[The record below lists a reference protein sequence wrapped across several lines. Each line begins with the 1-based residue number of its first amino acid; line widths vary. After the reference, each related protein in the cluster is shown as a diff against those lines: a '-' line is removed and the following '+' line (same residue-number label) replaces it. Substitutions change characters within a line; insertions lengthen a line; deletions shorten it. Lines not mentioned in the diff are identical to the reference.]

1 MEESDSEAF
10 SGVSLVSVTMAMSD
24 LLRATAC
31 WKAPNFDMSENTKV
45 CVQVVLS
52 DFAQNLQVG
61 SLWGVDRLC
70 KALEKVSEG
79 NLAICIPLKNGRNI
93 TLFMGLET
101 SHATAYT
108 NKL

>member
-1 MEESDSEAF
+1 
-10 SGVSLVSVTMAMSD
+10 
-24 LLRATAC
+24 
-31 WKAPNFDMSENTKV
+31 MSENTKV
-45 CVQVVLS
+45 CVQVDLS

-70 KALEKVSEG
+70 KALENVSEG
-79 NLAICIPLKNGRNI
+79 NLEICIPLKNGRNI

-108 NKL
+108 NKLWTKLHQANIASP

>member
-1 MEESDSEAF
+1 
-10 SGVSLVSVTMAMSD
+10 
-24 LLRATAC
+24 
-31 WKAPNFDMSENTKV
+31 MSENTKV
-45 CVQVVLS
+45 CVQVDLS
-52 DFAQNLQVG
+52 DFAQNLQIG

-79 NLAICIPLKNGRNI
+79 NLEICKPLKNGRNI

>member
-1 MEESDSEAF
+1 
-10 SGVSLVSVTMAMSD
+10 
-24 LLRATAC
+24 
-31 WKAPNFDMSENTKV
+31 MSENTKV
-45 CVQVVLS
+45 CVQVDLP

-79 NLAICIPLKNGRNI
+79 NLEIWIPLRNGRNI

-101 SHATAYT
+101 SPATAYT
-108 NKL
+108 NNSGIIR

>member
-1 MEESDSEAF
+1 
-10 SGVSLVSVTMAMSD
+10 
-24 LLRATAC
+24 
-31 WKAPNFDMSENTKV
+31 MSENTKV
-45 CVQVVLS
+45 CVQVDLS

-79 NLAICIPLKNGRNI
+79 NLEIWIPSEMAEI
-93 TLFMGLET
+93 SQSLFMGLET
-101 SHATAYT
+101 SRATAYR